1 MQNSCELKKYPIFW
15 KRSKMV
21 IGVIKKL
28 YIRLCNCVCCMCKG
42 IFAYIYICMYVFVE
56 MDLYICT
63 YICIVLN
70 SEILR
75 KLFPVNGFEC
85 QVSGRCGYKVPWAM
99 DVNTAGPSWACC
111 TLPFIFFPSEI
122 SWLFPSFLFSDSI
135 DIPFLPSLIYQTFDT
150 GMRNLKNRWG
160 FSYGNYLCTF
170 WGEQYVGFHDTLCSM
185 NH

>member
-1 MQNSCELKKYPIFW
+1 
-15 KRSKMV
+15 
-21 IGVIKKL
+21 
-28 YIRLCNCVCCMCKG
+28 
-42 IFAYIYICMYVFVE
+42 MYVFVE

-85 QVSGRCGYKVPWAM
+85 QVSGRCGYRVPCM

-122 SWLFPSFLFSDSI
+122 S
-135 DIPFLPSLIYQTFDT
+135 
-150 GMRNLKNRWG
+150 
-160 FSYGNYLCTF
+160 
-170 WGEQYVGFHDTLCSM
+170 
-185 NH
+185 